1 MTTLSSTKPSS
12 TRLSILRQIGGLVVS
27 VGLCCTAIASAMADE
42 GTYAQRVYCTPD
54 AWRLCSSEIPDV
66 DAVKACMLAN
76 KEKLSAACRATFPK
90 ETARR
95 GSQL

>member
-1 MTTLSSTKPSS
+1 MTRIAITAQTIN
-12 TRLSILRQIGGLVVS
+12 RLPLALGL
-27 VGLCCTAIASAMADE
+27 GLALFAAHAKADE

-54 AWRLCSSEIPDV
+54 AFRLCSSEIPDA

-76 KEKLSAACRATFPK
+76 KDKLSAACRATFPK

-95 GSQL
+95 GSEL